1 MKIFVTGATGFVGS
15 AVVTE
20 LIRAGHQVV
29 GLARNDKAK
38 KALQSLGAHVHHGDL
53 EDVDSL
59 TEGAQSA
66 DAVIH
71 TGFIHDFSRFKEV
84 CEVDR
89 KAIEALGNALAG
101 TDRPLIVTSGTLVV
115 GAEKVV
121 TEDALPDYAHS
132 QNPRAASEQ
141 AVDDL
146 AEKGINVSVV
156 RLSPSVHGD
165 GDLHGFVPML
175 IDLAKKSGVSAYIGK
190 GENRWTAVHRLDAAV
205 LYRLTL
211 QNTVPG
217 TRFHGVA
224 EESIT
229 LKALAEAIGTKLGL
243 PVVSKSGKEA
253 SEHFSWFEH
262 FASLDGPASAAETR
276 AQLNWHPSHPT
287 LMQDLQGNVYF

>member
-15 AVVTE
+15 AVVAE
-20 LIRAGHQVV
+20 LIGAGHQVV
-29 GLARNDKAK
+29 GLARNDQAK
-38 KALQSLGAHVHHGDL
+38 KALQSSGAQVPHGDL
-53 EDVDSL
+53 QDLDSL
-59 TEGAQSA
+59 VEGAKSA

-71 TGFIHDFSRFKEV
+71 TGFIHDFSRFREV

-115 GAEKVV
+115 GAGQVI
-121 TEDALPDYAHS
+121 TENTLPDYEHS

-165 GDLHGFVPML
+165 GDSQGFVPML
-175 IDLAKKSGVSAYIGK
+175 ISLAKKSGVSAYIGQ
-190 GENRWTAVHRLDAAV
+190 GENRWTAVYRLDAAV
-205 LYRLTL
+205 LFRLAL
-211 QNTVPG
+211 QNTIPG
-217 TRFHGVA
+217 MRFHGVA

-229 LKALAEAIGTKLGL
+229 LKSLAETIGAKLGL
-243 PVVSKSGKEA
+243 PIISKSGKEV
-253 SEHFSWFEH
+253 SEHFAWFEH
-262 FASLDGPASAAETR
+262 FAGLDGPASAIKTR
-276 AQLNWHPSHPT
+276 EQLNWHPSHPT